1 MMSKQQ
7 VAIIGCGWVGQAL
20 ARELLRMQIDVT
32 ATTTN
37 PDKLDTLTALGCNA
51 KQLSLPLITS
61 EHNSERSS
69 GCKQGLNQELSHK
82 LISELDWLADIDT
95 MVISITPQFKQGS
108 MAYPDHVAQ
117 LVALAQQYHIERV
130 ILLSSTGIYQ
140 GLAGQVD
147 EQNALMLGS
156 PKVALLHQAE
166 QAVLTGISK
175 ACVLRLA
182 GLVGPKRHPARF
194 MAGKQAVTNP
204 QTPVNLVHQTDVV
217 NAIVTMITQPQVS
230 GIFNVVSESHPT
242 RETFYQTACNRL
254 GLIPP
259 SFSDDQ
265 EQLLRIVSGDKYQ
278 QLSLQLGQQL
288 DWPDLLIWL
297 DAE

>member
-20 ARELLRMQIDVT
+20 ARKLLTKNIGVT

-37 PDKLDTLTALGCNA
+37 PDKIDELTALGCQARLLKLTLACFDSSTETNTETNA
-51 KQLSLPLITS
+51 KSSSEPSNQSLSDL
-61 EHNSERSS
+61 E
-69 GCKQGLNQELSHK
+69 
-82 LISELDWLADIDT
+82 WLADIGT
-95 MVISITPQFKQGS
+95 MVICITPQFKQGS
-108 MAYPDHVAQ
+108 MAYPDHVTQ
-117 LVALAQQYHIERV
+117 LVSLAKQYHIEQV

-147 EQNALMLGS
+147 EQSTLMLGS

-194 MAGKQAVTNP
+194 MAGKQAVANP
-204 QTPVNLVHQTDVV
+204 RTPVNLVHQADVV
-217 NAIVTMITQPQVS
+217 NAIITMISHQQIN
-230 GIFNVVSESHPT
+230 GIYNVVSSNHPS
-242 RETFYQTACNRL
+242 REIFYQAACQQQK
-254 GLIPP
+254 LIPP
-259 SFSDDQ
+259 SFSDEQ
-265 EQLLRIVSGDKYQ
+265 EQLLRIVSGEKYQ
-278 QLSLQLGQQL
+278 QLGQQL
-288 DWPDLLIWL
+288 LWPDLLAWL
-297 DAE
+297 DSDSQ